1 MKEDKY
7 RLLLIR
13 DNTYFLNGR
22 YFVNSAAIMQGSLA
36 LCSQLFHYWKYYK
49 NESPSYLKPFE
60 MISGL
65 VSPKSIGLTNREDIN
80 QLLKKFNPM
89 FKVSKLMIIGLSFA
103 GFCISLIP
111 LILNSTFPLILIEI
125 FQALFHGS
133 FAYFTSN
140 FILSQMTYFYIIC
153 LYLKL
158 KQLKLTIKK
167 C

>member
-1 MKEDKY
+1 
-7 RLLLIR
+7 
-13 DNTYFLNGR
+13 
-22 YFVNSAAIMQGSLA
+22 
-36 LCSQLFHYWKYYK
+36 
-49 NESPSYLKPFE
+49 

-125 FQALFHGS
+125 F
-133 FAYFTSN
+133 
-140 FILSQMTYFYIIC
+140 
-153 LYLKL
+153 
-158 KQLKLTIKK
+158 
-167 C
+167 